1 MSRLG
6 KQPIA
11 LPGGVN
17 AVVNNGKLSLSGPA
31 GNLDVVL
38 PPGVEVSNGKD
49 SLTVACVDKA
59 MHGLGWALV
68 RNSVVGVTKPYVV
81 DLELHGVGYQAVM
94 EKGELVLTV
103 GFANRVRL
111 APPKGISVA
120 CSDATHVRVTGCDKH
135 AVGQFS
141 ANVRRVRPPEPYKG
155 KGIRYTGET
164 VRRKAGKAFG
174 AK

>member
-17 AVVNNGKLSLSGPA
+17 AVVNNGKLSLSGPS

-49 SLTVACVDKA
+49 VLTVSSVDKA

-81 DLELHGVGYQAVM
+81 DLELHGVGYQATI

-111 APPKGISVA
+111 APPKGI
-120 CSDATHVRVTGCDKH
+120 
-135 AVGQFS
+135 
-141 ANVRRVRPPEPYKG
+141 
-155 KGIRYTGET
+155 
-164 VRRKAGKAFG
+164 
-174 AK
+174 

>member
-6 KQPIA
+6 KQPIS
-11 LPGGVN
+11 LPNGV
-17 AVVNNGKLSLSGPA
+17 AATVCDGRLSVKGPSGS
-31 GNLDVVL
+31 LELTL
-38 PPGVEVSNGKD
+38 PPTVS
-49 SLTVACVDKA
+49 VAISGQVLSVSSADKA

-68 RNSVVGVTKPYVV
+68 RNSVVGVSKPYTV
-81 DLELHGVGYQAVM
+81 DLELQGVGYQAAID
-94 EKGELVLTV
+94 KGELVLTV

-111 APPKGISVA
+111 LPPRGVTVT
-120 CSDATHVRVTGCDKH
+120 CSDATHIRVSGCDKH

-155 KGIRYTGET
+155 KGIRYVGEV